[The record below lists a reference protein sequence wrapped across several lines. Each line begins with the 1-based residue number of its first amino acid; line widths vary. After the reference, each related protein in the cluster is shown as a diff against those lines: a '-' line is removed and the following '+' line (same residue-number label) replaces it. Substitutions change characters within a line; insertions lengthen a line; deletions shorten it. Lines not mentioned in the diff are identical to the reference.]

1 MRQEGLVG
9 GSARRLGPGVP
20 PLSHHPQLQNRSPP
34 GRMPTDR
41 GGCSF
46 QTLPGCVI
54 RAHFPAATGRHLFP
68 LKRTVSMAYL
78 WFNFC
83 FLLHSSPQN
92 CWKKTLRSACCLLSK
107 WQHWPF
113 TEARAQLPLRSA
125 CLTCPRFL
133 SKMGHRQCQSPE
145 PLGPPTRTWA
155 EVARSVLPL

>member
-1 MRQEGLVG
+1 MPNCTPRCSGKDINLNIIQIQISLIPNPPIL
-9 GSARRLGPGVP
+9 SASFHLFLHLSHEDATRRFSGRVRSAPWPWSAP

-92 CWKKTLRSACCLLSK
+92 CWKKNTSVCLLPALK
-107 WQHWPF
+107 
-113 TEARAQLPLRSA
+113 
-125 CLTCPRFL
+125 
-133 SKMGHRQCQSPE
+133 
-145 PLGPPTRTWA
+145 
-155 EVARSVLPL
+155 VATLAFH